1 MLFLPI
7 ILLLGSEDRLEEESR
22 VDTVGDEAVFLANG
36 ESTSPK
42 AVMGGTNG
50 REETGIV
57 VWVVAAEL
65 VVRFGVETEDEEG
78 VG

>member
-1 MLFLPI
+1 
-7 ILLLGSEDRLEEESR
+7 
-22 VDTVGDEAVFLANG
+22 
-36 ESTSPK
+36 
-42 AVMGGTNG
+42 MGGTNG